1 MEYLAESKGMTEEFR
16 ESLTPREQKKYAPEM
31 DLTSSLKKLEI
42 QLRRLQRNTERLEC
56 RE

>member
-1 MEYLAESKGMTEEFR
+1 MTLKSL

-31 DLTSSLKKLEI
+31 EKFNEFIEKLEI